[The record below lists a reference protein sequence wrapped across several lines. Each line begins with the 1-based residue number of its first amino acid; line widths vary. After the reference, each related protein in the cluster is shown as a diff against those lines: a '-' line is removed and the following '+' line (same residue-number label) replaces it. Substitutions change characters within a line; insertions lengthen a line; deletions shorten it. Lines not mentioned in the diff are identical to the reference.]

1 MSRAAP
7 AAGVDLAGPAAGRP
21 RLDLAGARRAAPAA
35 TFLLPFL
42 AVYLAFLLY
51 PLGRGLW
58 ISLHDW
64 ELIGGS
70 LGWVGLGNYRE
81 LADDPMLWTTLG
93 NTLRFVALAVPAT
106 TLLALALALALV
118 RPGPF
123 YAALRAV
130 FFFSSVLSVTIV
142 TLVWQIFLSPDRGL
156 VGSVFESLG
165 LRPIG
170 FLSEVAWAMPAI
182 VLTSVWWGIGLPM
195 MIFIAGLQQIPR
207 ELYEAARLDRAPRW
221 KVLWCITLPALK
233 RTTVLVLVTQIVI
246 HFQVF
251 GQPLLM
257 TRGGPADSTRS
268 LVQYIYE
275 SGFRDW
281 RLGYGSA
288 VAMVLFLFMF
298 AASMLQLLLMRE
310 ERR

>member
-1 MSRAAP
+1 MSGAALDLPHAARRGGLGRAARALP
-7 AAGVDLAGPAAGRP
+7 AAS
-21 RLDLAGARRAAPAA
+21 
-35 TFLLPFL
+35 FLLPFL
-42 AVYLAFLLY
+42 GVYLAFLLY
-51 PLGRGLW
+51 PLARGVW

-70 LGWVGLGNYRE
+70 LGFAGLANYRE
-81 LADDPMLWTTLG
+81 LWSDPMLWTTLG

-106 TLLALALALALV
+106 TLLALLLALALAREGV
-118 RPGPF
+118 F
-123 YAALRAV
+123 FAALRAV

-156 VGSVFESLG
+156 VADVLTGLG
-165 LRPIG
+165 LRPVG

-182 VLTSVWWGIGLPM
+182 VATSVWWGIGLPM
-195 MIFIAGLQQIPR
+195 MIFIAGLQQVPR

-221 KVLWCITLPALK
+221 KVLWFITLPALR

-257 TRGGPADSTRS
+257 TRGGPADTTRS

-281 RLGYGSA
+281 RLGYASA
-288 VAMVLFLFMF
+288 VAMVLFAFMF
-298 AASMLQLLLMRE
+298 AASMLQLLLIRE